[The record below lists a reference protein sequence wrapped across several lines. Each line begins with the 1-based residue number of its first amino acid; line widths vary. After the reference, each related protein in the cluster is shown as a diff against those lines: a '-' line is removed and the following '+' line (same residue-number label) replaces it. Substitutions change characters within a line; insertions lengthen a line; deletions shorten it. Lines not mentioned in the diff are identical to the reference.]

1 MSRLPLISPA
11 AYRRI
16 TFLALLAL
24 GFIIVTGGAVRL
36 TGSGL
41 GCPEFPNC
49 EPGSLVPT
57 DPTDTHGMVEFVNR
71 TITGLV
77 SATVVLAVLGSL
89 RRDPRRRD
97 LTWLSLG
104 LVAGVVGQIALGGLT
119 VIFELSPP
127 FVMGHFLLS
136 LVLIANAV
144 VLHHRAGQPDGPG
157 VTLLRG
163 PTATLVRR
171 VLPLAAAVAV
181 VSGTVVTGTGPHGGD
196 ADVRR
201 FGFDLDDVARVHSL
215 SVIAFIALL
224 LVALTRFGDGGA
236 AATGTRGVAP
246 VLTRRAQELL
256 AVATAQAVVGYAQYL
271 TDVPVVL
278 VGIHIL
284 GATLVW
290 AAVIRL
296 VVATTARGGDAAP
309 DGFGGP
315 ADARAVGPDAPPVGR
330 RAVGDDVVLVN
341 RST

>member
-89 RRDPRRRD
+89 RRNPRRRD

-144 VLHHRAGQPDGPG
+144 VLHHRAGQPGG
-157 VTLLRG
+157 AGAALLRG
-163 PTATLVRR
+163 TTATLVRR

-201 FGFDLDDVARVHSL
+201 FGFDIDDVARVHSL
-215 SVIAFIALL
+215 SVIAFIALV
-224 LVALTRFGDGGA
+224 LVVLTRLGDGGA
-236 AATGTRGVAP
+236 GGVAP

-256 AVATAQAVVGYAQYL
+256 AVAAAQAAVGYAQYL

-296 VVATTARGGDAAP
+296 VVAATAWGASAVP

-315 ADARAVGPDAPPVGR
+315 ADTRAVGPDAPPVGR
-330 RAVGDDVVLVN
+330 DAVGDDVVLAN

>member
-24 GFIIVTGGAVRL
+24 GFIIVTGSAVRL

-41 GCPEFPNC
+41 GCPDWPTC
-49 EPGSLVPT
+49 DSGSLTPT
-57 DPTDTHGMVEFVNR
+57 DATDAHAMVEFVNR
-71 TITGLV
+71 AITGLV
-77 SATVVLAVLGSL
+77 SVTVALAVLGSL
-89 RRDPRRRD
+89 RRTPRRRD
-97 LTWLSLG
+97 LTRLSLG
-104 LVAGVVGQIALGGLT
+104 LVAGVVGQVLLGRFT
-119 VIFELSPP
+119 VTFDLSPP
-127 FVMGHFLLS
+127 VVMAHFLLS
-136 LVLIANAV
+136 MVLIANSV
-144 VLHHRAGQPDGPG
+144 VLHHRSGEPDSPG
-157 VTLLRG
+157 VALLHG
-163 PTATLVRR
+163 PMATLVRR
-171 VLPLAAAVAV
+171 VLPLSAAVAV

-201 FGFDLDDVARVHSL
+201 FGFDIDDVARVHSL
-215 SVIAFIALL
+215 SVIAFIALV
-224 LVALTRFGDGGA
+224 LVVLIRFGGGGGDA
-236 AATGTRGVAP
+236 PGAPAVAP

-256 AVATAQAVVGYAQYL
+256 AVAVAQASVGYAQYL
-271 TDVPVVL
+271 TGVPVVL

-290 AAVIRL
+290 ASVIRL